1 MLVVLTFFARRIS
14 LVHNLR
20 YAPFMFCILYLGY
33 SLLLAPF
40 KELKFSIQLYHIIY
54 DGAIVL
60 LFPIVIWN
68 IFIRYNCIRQY
79 RIALIICIVIASI
92 YGLFLTLTNGLNP
105 WTMLFSLLQGEGMS
119 LWSQYYA
126 DESRLFGRIS
136 SVFFHPMQYAAFLGF
151 SVLYIIYIRNRIK
164 KSFFILI
171 MLILII
177 NLVTC
182 GVRSVIG
189 AIIVT
194 MLFYLL
200 LRKNWGVAMKLM
212 ILTTVVLSVT
222 MAIPGLDSYIAS
234 IFSKPE
240 DSSVGGS
247 SIEMRF
253 EQLIGAFD
261 EIKNNPLLGNGYGW
275 SKEYLVE
282 NKSHPILLG
291 FESII
296 FVVLCNNGI
305 IGLFL
310 FALFGLWYYLYIN
323 KHVNNRSKPFFICLI
338 IYYYTY
344 ECITGEF
351 AFQFFMLFYT
361 FMLFEY
367 YNNHQIFISEIK
379 NEK

>member
-1 MLVVLTFFARRIS
+1 M
-14 LVHNLR
+14 
-20 YAPFMFCILYLGY
+20 
-33 SLLLAPF
+33 
-40 KELKFSIQLYHIIY
+40 
-54 DGAIVL
+54 

-200 LRKNWGVAMKLM
+200 L
-212 ILTTVVLSVT
+212 T
-222 MAIPGLDSYIAS
+222 
-234 IFSKPE
+234 
-240 DSSVGGS
+240 
-247 SIEMRF
+247 
-253 EQLIGAFD
+253 
-261 EIKNNPLLGNGYGW
+261 
-275 SKEYLVE
+275 
-282 NKSHPILLG
+282 
-291 FESII
+291 
-296 FVVLCNNGI
+296 
-305 IGLFL
+305 
-310 FALFGLWYYLYIN
+310 
-323 KHVNNRSKPFFICLI
+323 
-338 IYYYTY
+338 
-344 ECITGEF
+344 
-351 AFQFFMLFYT
+351 
-361 FMLFEY
+361 
-367 YNNHQIFISEIK
+367 
-379 NEK
+379 